1 MSSDYTDNE
10 LELFRRTVI
19 PSYAM
24 MMMMM
29 IEMIINNNYDDD
41 DDTHSCY

>member
-1 MSSDYTDNE
+1 MSSDYTENE

-24 MMMMM
+24 MMM

-41 DDTHSCY
+41 DTHSCY